1 MATTTDSQSEDTAP
15 EQTSA
20 QLQVDLKTLRGD
32 LDTLA
37 ADVAALG
44 RNQIRRA
51 RDGAAELARAGETAV
66 GEMDDTLSTAVR
78 ERPLQSLAVAFFAG
92 YVFSAIVR

>member
-1 MATTTDSQSEDTAP
+1 MSRRSGAI
-15 EQTSA
+15 
-20 QLQVDLKTLRGD
+20 RF
-32 LDTLA
+32 
-37 ADVAALG
+37 
-44 RNQIRRA
+44 RRA